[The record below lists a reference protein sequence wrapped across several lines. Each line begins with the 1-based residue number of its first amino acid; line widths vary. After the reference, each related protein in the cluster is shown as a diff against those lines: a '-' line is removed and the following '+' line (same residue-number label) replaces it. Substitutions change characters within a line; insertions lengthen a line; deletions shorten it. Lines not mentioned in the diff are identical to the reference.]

1 MKIVLA
7 GAVSL
12 FGHEEIM
19 RQALLSGFEIKFY
32 DAPFM
37 KKYWHSD
44 FPVVFADG
52 VDENDG
58 VVVPLTEYWIS
69 WCIENQER
77 CRISR
82 KALEASRSKS
92 KLYSFLGKFR
102 VPELFASVEEART
115 YVHNGGSVVIKPE
128 GLLSSYGVEIV
139 DQKNISMMEEF
150 IRQTQSIR
158 NKVVRIMNIPACPA
172 IITEKIHGVEYS
184 ADCFVNAGN
193 FFVVRV
199 CRKKTVIINNKPC
212 ALVVQVVP
220 ASKKICM
227 CLENWC
233 NELFE
238 KDDISF
244 AQFDF
249 IQDSSEKDFVPIDF
263 ASRIGGG
270 MKELFS
276 EFENVYANA
285 FSHKEIISPDSKN
298 FPAMVN
304 YLPVVNGYVMNDNY
318 NLLEGKQFVFKN
330 KGDFVNKNPGSVM
343 SRVACV
349 ILRHPEEFTDEEME
363 SFLIG
368 EEFIAE
374 K

>member
-19 RQALLSGFEIKFY
+19 RQALLRGFEIKFY
-32 DAPFM
+32 DALFM
-37 KKYWHSD
+37 REYWHSD
-44 FPVVFADG
+44 FPIVFSDS
-52 VDENDG
+52 VDEKDG

-82 KALEASRSKS
+82 KSLEASRSKS
-92 KLYSFLGKFR
+92 KLYSFLEKFR
-102 VPELFASVEEART
+102 VPELFSSVEDARKH
-115 YVHNGGSVVIKPE
+115 VLNGGSVVIKPE

-139 DQKNISMMEEF
+139 DYKNVSMMEEF

-158 NKVVRIMNIPACPA
+158 NKVVRLMNIPACPA
-172 IITEKIHGVEYS
+172 IITEKIDGVEYS
-184 ADCFVNAGN
+184 ADCFVNAGKV
-193 FFVVRV
+193 FVVRV
-199 CRKKTVIINNKPC
+199 CRKKIVVINHKPC
-212 ALVVQVVP
+212 AAVVQMVP
-220 ASKKICM
+220 ATSEITN
-227 CLENWC
+227 CLESWC

-249 IQDSSEKDFVPIDF
+249 IQDATKKDFVPIDF
-263 ASRIGGG
+263 ASRVGGG

-285 FSHKEIISPDSKN
+285 FAQKN
-298 FPAMVN
+298 LVHLQSDAFPTMVN
-304 YLPVVNGYVMNDNY
+304 YLPVVNGHVKNDNY
-318 NLLEGKQFVFKN
+318 NLLEGKQIIFKK

-343 SRVACV
+343 SRMACV
-349 ILRHPEEFTDEEME
+349 VCNHSLDFTEEEMK

-368 EEFIAE
+368 ENYIE
-374 K
+374 KK